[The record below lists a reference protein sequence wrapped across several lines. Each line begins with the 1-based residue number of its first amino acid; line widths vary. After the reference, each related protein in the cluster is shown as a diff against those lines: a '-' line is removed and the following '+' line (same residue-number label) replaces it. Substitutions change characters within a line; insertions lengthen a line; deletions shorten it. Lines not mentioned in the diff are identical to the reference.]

1 MGNFHF
7 SLKMHFK
14 TVALLLVFLS
24 LANGEKFSALSEM
37 EELARD
43 ESKILLEFEKFL
55 ATMSDVM
62 KYLKL

>member
-1 MGNFHF
+1 MGNVHF

-14 TVALLLVFLS
+14 TVAILLVFLS